1 MAQTHHILIIGTV
14 WPEPDSSAAGSRM
27 MQLISLFQNSGWK
40 VTFASPSAK
49 SEHSEDL
56 EKLNIRC
63 AAIEMNSSSFDVF
76 VREENPDAV
85 MFDRFMVEEQFGWRV
100 AENCPQALRILDT
113 EDLHCLRNAR
123 KKAVEEGRAFTE
135 KDLFL
140 DNMAKREIAS
150 IYRCD
155 LSLIISVFEY
165 DLLRYHFRID
175 QSLLSHL
182 PFLLEPIK
190 ESHKDALPSFE
201 DRSGF
206 ITIGNFLHE
215 PNRDAVIQLK
225 EHVWPLIVKKLPD
238 AKLHVYGAYPSKQI
252 FDLHNEKE
260 GFLVHGRADD
270 SLDVISRAR
279 VLLSPLRFG
288 AGLKGKL
295 IESMMCGTPSV
306 TTTIGAEGIN
316 GYLPWPGAVSDNPE
330 IFAAS
335 AVELYRDPFT
345 WLRANEYGFKILD
358 LRFMRERHEKRFIE
372 TIRVLMS
379 GLGEHRKMNFM
390 GAMLMHHTMAGTRY
404 MSKWIEEKNKMGG
417 P

>member
-1 MAQTHHILIIGTV
+1 MAQPTQLLIIGTV

-27 MQLISLFQNSGWK
+27 MQLISMFQNSGWQ
-40 VTFASPSAK
+40 VTFATPSAK
-49 SEHSEDL
+49 NEHSKDL
-56 EKLNIRC
+56 EQLSIQC
-63 AAIEMNSSSFDVF
+63 AAIEMNSTSFDEF
-76 VREENPDAV
+76 VRKENPDAV
-85 MFDRFMVEEQFGWRV
+85 MFDRFMIEEQFGWRV

-123 KKAVEEGRAFTE
+123 RKAVEEGRSFTD

-165 DLLRYHFRID
+165 DLLRYHFGID
-175 QSLLSHL
+175 QSLLCHL
-182 PFLLEPIK
+182 PFLLEPVK
-190 ESHKDALPSFE
+190 ESHKDALPTFE
-201 DRSGF
+201 ERSGF

-225 EHVWPLIVKKLPD
+225 EQVWPLISKKLPD
-238 AKLHVYGAYPSKQI
+238 AKLHIYGAYPSKQI
-252 FDLHNEKE
+252 FGLHNEKE
-260 GFLVHGRADD
+260 GFMVHGRADD
-270 SLDVISRAR
+270 SFEVVSRAR
-279 VLLSPLRFG
+279 VLLAPLRFG

-306 TTTIGAEGIN
+306 TTAIGAEGIN
-316 GYLPWPGAVSDNPE
+316 GYLPWPGAVSENPE

-335 AVELYRDPFT
+335 AVELYRDKYT
-345 WLRANEYGFKILD
+345 WQRACEYGFKILD
-358 LRFMRERHEKRFIE
+358 LRFLRERHEKRFIDALK
-372 TIRVLMS
+372 TLMS
-379 GLGEHRKMNFM
+379 RLSEHRKMNFT

-404 MSKWIEEKNKMGG
+404 MSKWIEEKNKIAGS
-417 P
+417 

>member
-1 MAQTHHILIIGTV
+1 MKDSKHILIIGTV

-27 MQLISLFQNSGWK
+27 MQLINLFQKSGWK

-56 EKLNIRC
+56 EQLNIRC
-63 AAIEMNSSSFDVF
+63 AAIEMNSSTFDDF
-76 VREENPDAV
+76 IRKEKPDAV
-85 MFDRFMVEEQFGWRV
+85 MFDRFMIEEQFGWRV
-100 AENCPQALRILDT
+100 AENCPEAIRILDT

-123 KKAVEEGRAFTE
+123 KKAVEEGRSFAE

-155 LSLIISVFEY
+155 LSLIISVYEY
-165 DLLRYHFRID
+165 DLLRYHFGID
-175 QSLLSHL
+175 KSLLCHL
-182 PFLLEPIK
+182 PFLFEPIE
-190 ESHKDALPSFE
+190 ESQKNSLPSFDE
-201 DRSGF
+201 RSGF

-225 EHVWPLIVKKLPD
+225 EQVWPLITKKLPE
-238 AKLHVYGAYPSKQI
+238 ARLHVYGAYPSQHI
-252 FDLHNEKE
+252 FDLHNEEE

-270 SLDVISRAR
+270 SFDVVSRAK
-279 VLLSPLRFG
+279 VLLAPLRFG

-295 IESMMCGTPSV
+295 IESMICGTPSV

-316 GYLPWPGAVSDNPE
+316 GYLPWPGAVSENPE

-335 AVELYRDPFT
+335 AVELYRDKFT
-345 WLRANEYGFKILD
+345 WQRASEYGFKILE
-358 LRFMRERHEKRFIE
+358 LRFLRERHEKRFKDTLRE
-372 TIRVLMS
+372 LMS
-379 GLGEHRKMNFM
+379 GLVEHRKTNFT

-404 MSKWIEEKNKMGG
+404 MSKWIEEKNKIK
-417 P
+417 